1 MNDARCFC
9 FVVDRVCGLH
19 EFGKRRQ
26 ASKLNPPMKLRRL
39 WPLGLILVV
48 YLVVGGLFATRI
60 PAWQSPDEPAH
71 YNYVRQLA
79 QTGAMPIIEPSD
91 WTPGLVPIG
100 PDNRSVPVERLTY
113 EDHQPVLFYALSVPV
128 FRLSNGSLVA
138 LRLFALLLSS
148 LTVVFTFLTVQT
160 IFPTQTSVAA
170 FAAAFVA
177 FLPQHV
183 HIMASYNNDALSEAL
198 LAITV
203 FLCVRLI
210 LQSDQHTSERTDT
223 SEVSKNFGSVR
234 VTLRALTV
242 VVGLALLTKA
252 QAYLTL
258 PLAIIGL
265 WMAYRNTRTSQV
277 ALSAN
282 RPGNPASTLRMG
294 PAWVVP
300 IVACLIGAPLW
311 LRNITLY
318 GGLDFLGLQ
327 RHNAV
332 VIGQPTTAALI
343 AKLGLGGALSKLL
356 RVTFQSFWGQFG
368 WMSITLSDRFYLGF
382 LAFTLISASLFGL
395 WWLRT
400 QSQKAH
406 TPAQNKALTLL
417 ACLAGMTVLAFAWY
431 NLQFEQHQG
440 RYLYP
445 ALISI
450 ATAISLGW
458 HFTVRKF
465 LVLHNWLWL
474 IFTIVFA
481 AMDVYLLLRVILPQ
495 MKA

>member
-1 MNDARCFC
+1 MN
-9 FVVDRVCGLH
+9 V
-19 EFGKRRQ
+19 
-26 ASKLNPPMKLRRL
+26 RRL
-39 WPLGLILVV
+39 WPLSLILVL
-48 YLVVGGLFATRI
+48 YLVIGALFATRI

-71 YNYVRQLA
+71 YNYVRQLS
-79 QTGAMPIIEPSD
+79 QTGVIPIIESSD

-100 PDNRSVPVERLTY
+100 PDNRDVPVARLTY
-113 EDHQPVLFYALSVPV
+113 EDHQPALFYALSVPV
-128 FRLSNGSLVA
+128 FRLFNGSLVA
-138 LRLFALLLSS
+138 LRLFALLLSA
-148 LTVVFTFLTVQT
+148 LTVVFTFLTVQI
-160 IFPTQTSVAA
+160 IFPTQGSVAA
-170 FAAAFVA
+170 LAAAFVA

-210 LQSDQHTSERTDT
+210 LQSGQYTERHAGT
-223 SEVSKNFGSVR
+223 SEVFRNFGSIR
-234 VTLRALTV
+234 VTLLALTV

-258 PLAIIGL
+258 PLATISL
-265 WMAYRNTRTSQV
+265 CMAYRNAHVSQ
-277 ALSAN
+277 AAFSAN
-282 RPGNPASTLRMG
+282 GQGNPISAMRMG
-294 PAWVVP
+294 PVFVVP
-300 IVACLIGAPLW
+300 LVACLIGAPLW
-311 LRNITLY
+311 VRNIATY

-327 RHNAV
+327 RHNVV

-343 AKLGLGGALSKLL
+343 AKLGLGGALGKLL

-382 LAFTLISASLFGL
+382 LAFTLISAGLFML

-400 QSQKAH
+400 QSTKTH
-406 TPAQNKALTLL
+406 TPEQNKALTLL
-417 ACLAGMTVLAFAWY
+417 ACLAAMTAMAFAWY

-458 HFTVRKF
+458 HFVARKIA
-465 LVLHNWLWL
+465 VLHNWLWL
-474 IFTIVFA
+474 IFTLVFA
-481 AMDVYLLLRVILPQ
+481 ALDVYLLLRVILPQ